1 MTNSQRCMN
10 VFLSSHILFAI
21 ESISSWLC
29 CMRINFVD
37 AVINL
42 YDKFRSMLIIMHSHG
57 TKCVSFKLGLK
68 VVVLSLMPELFVGVT
83 DFNFKLTYSCLMGKK
98 RHKRPCKLS
107 DILLLQKWQKRMG
120 AHLQYKWPGIKHS
133 TELAWNQTLKRAC
146 SQAVGL
152 LAQ

>member
-1 MTNSQRCMN
+1 
-10 VFLSSHILFAI
+10 
-21 ESISSWLC
+21 
-29 CMRINFVD
+29 MRINFVD

-83 DFNFKLTYSCLMGKK
+83 HLNFKLTYNRLMGKK

-107 DILLLQKWQKRMG
+107 DILLFVAEVAKENGCTFAIQM
-120 AHLQYKWPGIKHS
+120 
-133 TELAWNQTLKRAC
+133 AWNQTLKRAC